1 MANTLSK
8 TGIATDGTITAAHI
22 TQSIDALT
30 GTQDYDITI
39 TGNTVVA
46 NLTASGDVDFNGN
59 LDVDGI
65 TNLDVVD
72 IDGAVDM
79 ASTLVVASH
88 ITSSG
93 NISSSGTL
101 IGGGL
106 DITGTTT
113 FNDGNI
119 TNVGSIDV
127 DTIRGDAATSVT
139 IALGSNGIT
148 FGAEGGDQYQF
159 NLGEVDADFKYF
171 DNTETELVHF
181 DAALARVGIADTSP
195 SSKLDVN
202 GDLLVQSHITA
213 SANISASGVITA
225 EGLVISDD
233 ASITDDV
240 SIGGKL
246 DVVDL
251 ISGSVIRAKKH
262 GNTINN
268 AFGTINQTLNPA
280 TSPAGTVTGITQ
292 TTSNNAVTI
301 TLPAVEA
308 GLSYEFIA
316 TANSTG
322 TGATTFSAPSS
333 NLLHGIAICD
343 DGTEDIDGTNFIIA
357 ATKFVKGTRVYC
369 VSDGTIWHITAF
381 CLCTVSDVSHS

>member
-1 MANTLSK
+1 MAKTLSK
-8 TGIATDGTITAAHI
+8 TGIATDGTITAAHV

-46 NLTASGDVDFNGN
+46 SLTASANVDFNGD

-79 ASTLVVASH
+79 ASNLVVASH

-93 NISSSGTL
+93 NISSSGTITANAFTGDL
-101 IGGGL
+101 TGQASTVATIAGL
-106 DITGTTT
+106 APNTATTQATQAAITTAANLTTVGAL
-113 FNDGNI
+113 NAGSI
-119 TNVGSIDV
+119 TSGFTSIDV
-127 DTIRGDAATSVT
+127 GAGAITTTGIISTSTINAS
-139 IALGSNGIT
+139 
-148 FGAEGGDQYQF
+148 
-159 NLGEVDADFKYF
+159 
-171 DNTETELVHF
+171 
-181 DAALARVGIADTSP
+181 
-195 SSKLDVN
+195 
-202 GDLLVQSHITA
+202 SHITA
-213 SANISASGVITA
+213 SGDISASGDMFANNLTLIGDITSV
-225 EGLVISDD
+225 GDD
-233 ASITDDV
+233 VTITDDV

-246 DVVDL
+246 DVVGL

-262 GNTINN
+262 LVTINN
-268 AFGTINQTLNPA
+268 VFGTINQTMNPA
-280 TSPAGTVTGITQ
+280 TFPAGAVTGITQ
-292 TTSNNAVTI
+292 TTSNNAVTV
-301 TLPAVEA
+301 TLPAVEG

-322 TGATTFSAPSS
+322 AGATTFSAPSS

-357 ATKFVKGTRVYC
+357 ATKFIKGTRVYC